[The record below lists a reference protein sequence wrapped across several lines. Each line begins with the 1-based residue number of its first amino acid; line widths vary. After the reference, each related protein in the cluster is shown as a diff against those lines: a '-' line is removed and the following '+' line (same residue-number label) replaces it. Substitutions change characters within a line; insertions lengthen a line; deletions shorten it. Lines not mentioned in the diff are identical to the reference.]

1 MIISLE
7 GISNSIKERFTEH
20 LVRNKPEYIG
30 RVICC
35 PEVYPRFN
43 EQAFKGWMY
52 TVTRS
57 TELWREATVNKD
69 SGIIVFENSPFSIPS
84 YVKALSEPYGEVGED
99 EYSLIV
105 EIIEGLSELMIP
117 PDIIVLFEPKPS
129 VVESLPE
136 ALVRRTQDCLHTW
149 ANAHSAQV
157 VNIPAYEDDSTWE
170 TWYNDAL
177 KLIIETVEAL
187 R

>member
-1 MIISLE
+1 MIVSLE
-7 GISNSIKERFTEH
+7 GINGSLKERFTEH
-20 LVRNKPEYIG
+20 FVINKPDCIG

-43 EQAFKGWMY
+43 EQAFKGWVY

-57 TELWREATVNKD
+57 TELWREATTNKD
-69 SGIIVFENSPFSIPS
+69 SGITVFENSPFSIPS

-105 EIIEGLSELMIP
+105 EIINGLSELMIP
-117 PDIIVLFEPKPS
+117 PDVIVLFEPKPTRLQD
-129 VVESLPE
+129 ELMKK
-136 ALVRRTQDCLHTW
+136 TQGYLQSW
-149 ANAHSAQV
+149 ANAHLAQV
-157 VNIPAYEDDSTWE
+157 VNIPYYPDDSTWE
-170 TWYNDAL
+170 TWYNNAL

>member
-7 GISNSIKERFTEH
+7 GINGSLKERFTEH
-20 LVRNKPEYIG
+20 LVKNKPECIG

-69 SGIIVFENSPFSIPS
+69 SGITVFENSPFSISS

-99 EYSLIV
+99 EYLLIA

-117 PDIIVLFEPKPS
+117 PDIIVLFQTKELQ
-129 VVESLPE
+129 EGLT
-136 ALVRRTQDCLHTW
+136 RRTQDCLQTW
-149 ANAHSAQV
+149 ANTHSAQV
-157 VNIPAYEDDSTWE
+157 VNILYDSTSE

-177 KLIIETVEAL
+177 SMIIDTVEAL